1 MNQGKTFS
9 EIQVG
14 DSGEFEVLVDEK
26 MHLEFARLSSDFSP
40 IHTSDEF
47 SSKTRFK
54 KRIGYAF
61 LLVGM
66 LSRLYGEYIP
76 GGSSICIK
84 QEAKF
89 IKPYYPGDILRVR
102 GEVVRKVNSTK
113 FVEIRSEAF
122 RNGDEKVFE
131 GLGLVQ
137 IIV

>member
-1 MNQGKTFS
+1 
-9 EIQVG
+9 
-14 DSGEFEVLVDEK
+14 
-26 MHLEFARLSSDFSP
+26 
-40 IHTSDEF
+40 
-47 SSKTRFK
+47 
-54 KRIGYAF
+54 
-61 LLVGM
+61 M

-89 IKPYYPGDILRVR
+89 IKPYYPGDTLRVR